1 MSVKAKA
8 ILCLFVFLIS
18 VVGCSREAEVSEKQ
32 TVPYSQSVTFKETEA
47 KKETTTEKTEATSAP
62 SDTVNPESVTEKSEP
77 FVTEEEIDIM
87 ESETVKRLGIASNTS
102 EARSGAIVKGR
113 DGKFYAV
120 LPSIGFLVCYDLET
134 DSYTQHNFENNANGA
149 PYKSFASQA
158 GKFYTGAGVYFYEFD
173 PVDKE
178 FTKVINMREMGASEV
193 GWGFCEDDNGI
204 IYFSNY
210 PKIHLYSYNP
220 ETGEVKNHGL
230 LDETQ
235 QYCFTQGADS
245 YGWVYN
251 AIGTAEVNVI
261 GFNVKT
267 GEKKFMFPRIP
278 GTGNAVVYKTK
289 DGKVVANVTVTGK
302 SSADGEHL
310 GSWFV
315 LENGEVKEKVTQI
328 RHCYDTAY
336 PWTLHIPYDDAP
348 SIGGMDYPGKTFTYW
363 DPKTKKIKKAVF
375 DYKSAGANCSV
386 LALGPNG
393 IIYGTTSHPMNI
405 FTVDPKTDTITDY
418 GIKSIGSSVGNIC
431 CYASQEDILVGAA
444 YAGGYIYRFD
454 TKTEIIN
461 TYAGM
466 NPRLE
471 AKSDAIYR
479 PRSALALSDGRTC
492 HFSGY
497 GGYGVV
503 GAGMAIYDVKTGK
516 TRVIENKDL
525 LEYHGI
531 TAMTELPSGNVL
543 CGTTVLAPGGGTP
556 VYDTAALF
564 EFNPQTYEVS
574 NITYPL
580 KGLPE
585 IAHMVCVGDKV
596 IGVTS
601 CAILFVYDYKE
612 QKVTYQYNLHTA
624 GPAVRQGM
632 VYKDGVIYLL
642 MTQALLKINPE
653 DYSITFLE
661 TFPKQVTSGI
671 AVTEDAVYFC
681 SGPVVYKAL
690 LKR

>member
-1 MSVKAKA
+1 
-8 ILCLFVFLIS
+8 
-18 VVGCSREAEVSEKQ
+18 
-32 TVPYSQSVTFKETEA
+32 
-47 KKETTTEKTEATSAP
+47 
-62 SDTVNPESVTEKSEP
+62 
-77 FVTEEEIDIM
+77 
-87 ESETVKRLGIASNTS
+87 
-102 EARSGAIVKGR
+102 
-113 DGKFYAV
+113 
-120 LPSIGFLVCYDLET
+120 
-134 DSYTQHNFENNANGA
+134 
-149 PYKSFASQA
+149 
-158 GKFYTGAGVYFYEFD
+158 
-173 PVDKE
+173 
-178 FTKVINMREMGASEV
+178 
-193 GWGFCEDDNGI
+193 
-204 IYFSNY
+204 
-210 PKIHLYSYNP
+210 
-220 ETGEVKNHGL
+220 
-230 LDETQ
+230 
-235 QYCFTQGADS
+235 
-245 YGWVYN
+245 
-251 AIGTAEVNVI
+251 
-261 GFNVKT
+261 
-267 GEKKFMFPRIP
+267 
-278 GTGNAVVYKTK
+278 
-289 DGKVVANVTVTGK
+289 
-302 SSADGEHL
+302 
-310 GSWFV
+310 
-315 LENGEVKEKVTQI
+315 
-328 RHCYDTAY
+328 
-336 PWTLHIPYDDAP
+336 
-348 SIGGMDYPGKTFTYW
+348 
-363 DPKTKKIKKAVF
+363 
-375 DYKSAGANCSV
+375 
-386 LALGPNG
+386 
-393 IIYGTTSHPMNI
+393 MNI

-492 HFSGY
+492 LFSGY

-556 VYDTAALF
+556 VYDTASLF